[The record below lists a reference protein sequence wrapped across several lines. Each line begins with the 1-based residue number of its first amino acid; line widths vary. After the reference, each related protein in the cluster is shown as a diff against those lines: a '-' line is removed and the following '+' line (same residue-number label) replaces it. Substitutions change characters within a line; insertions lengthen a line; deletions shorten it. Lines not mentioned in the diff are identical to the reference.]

1 MPMFNHP
8 VCDIPVTMPN
18 GESWMIQDGH
28 IEVDVD
34 IEATGGPVPWTH
46 EVGGIEAYGA
56 RLDLIDARDNEIT
69 VDLPA
74 RHPVVGYLLDH
85 CREAIIDD
93 AVDHSHD

>member
-1 MPMFNHP
+1 MPVFNHP

-34 IEATGGPVPWTH
+34 LYAADGPVPWTH
-46 EVGGIEAYGA
+46 EVGGIEAYSA
-56 RLDLIDARDNEIT
+56 RLDLIDARDREIT
-69 VDLPA
+69 VELDAGHPA
-74 RHPVVGYLLDH
+74 LLDLLER

-93 AVDHSHD
+93 AIDHTHD